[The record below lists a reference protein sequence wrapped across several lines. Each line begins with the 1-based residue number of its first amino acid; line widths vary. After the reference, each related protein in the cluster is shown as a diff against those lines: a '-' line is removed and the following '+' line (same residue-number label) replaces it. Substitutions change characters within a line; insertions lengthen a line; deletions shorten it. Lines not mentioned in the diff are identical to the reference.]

1 MNEKEIDSHTVAR
14 NGSGMDMVLF
24 LHGLEIQPSNHLR
37 DTVTGDSGWML
48 LVYGSS
54 GQSLS
59 LTFDELVA
67 MPRSTVYVQLHC
79 YGALVDSGNWA
90 GVMLG
95 LLLKKAGLSQEA
107 NTVEFRAE
115 DGYTIRLTLSTA
127 LREDVIVAYEKDG
140 IPLLEKTRLVIPSA
154 NGSEWIS
161 RITQVI
167 IIAT

>member
-1 MNEKEIDSHTVAR
+1 MKRRLILIPLLATALGWIWFCSFT
-14 NGSGMDMVLF
+14 
-24 LHGLEIQPSNHLR
+24 GLGVQPSSHLR
-37 DTVTGDSGWML
+37 NTVTGDSGWRL
-48 LVYGSS
+48 LVYGSA
-54 GQSLS
+54 GQSLT

-67 MPRSTVYVQLHC
+67 MPRSTVYAQLHC

-90 GVMLG
+90 GVKLG
-95 LLLKKAGLSQEA
+95 LLLEKAGLSQEA
-107 NTVEFRAE
+107 KTVEFRAE

-127 LREDVIVAYEKDG
+127 LREDVIVSYEKDG
-140 IPLLEKTRLVIPSA
+140 IPLLETTRLVIPSA

>member
-1 MNEKEIDSHTVAR
+1 MKRRLLLVPLLVTALGWIWFCSFT
-14 NGSGMDMVLF
+14 
-24 LHGLEIQPSNHLR
+24 GLGVQPSSHLR
-37 DTVTGDSGWML
+37 DTVTGDSGWRL

-90 GVMLG
+90 GVRLG
-95 LLLKKAGLSQEA
+95 LLLEKAGLSQEA